1 MYFLSM
7 PGHIQNIY
15 RYTFYNRHKRYF
27 SKDASL
33 PRSQINIKRY
43 LYFNNYKKYCN
54 STALVIHNSYNKSN
68 IDLASQSI
76 FIRSSKS
83 KETDSMTQTDI
94 DKAPYKC
101 FNNNKDII
109 NTFNVLDL
117 LLPSINIRKTIDIPK
132 ILPIEYTPEEKEYD
146 FEILHN
152 KIETLDD
159 LIILG
164 EEYKS
169 KYINMK
175 KRFNI
180 NLRILYEMIQPL
192 KELNNMIGM
201 VNIKQSIFDKIILYL
216 QGLDNTNKDYQHI
229 VLCGG
234 PGMGKTEVAK
244 IIGRIYSKM
253 GILSK
258 GNFKEVKLT
267 DLKAGY
273 VGQSEIKTQKILDE
287 AKGGILFIDEAY
299 SLGSNDKID
308 SYSQSILDLINPYLD
323 KNKNDFILIIA
334 GYKDDLN
341 SRFFKGNQGLK
352 SRFGLWLEI
361 DDYSSRDLKDIF
373 IKKIREYEW
382 LIKDDEIDESFFKK
396 NKKNFK
402 YYGRDIEIFFSKCKL
417 AHAKRVLYCDPVCKK
432 NILKQDILNGYDIYK
447 KELNID
453 DHSISGAL
461 LESMYI

>member
-1 MYFLSM
+1 
-7 PGHIQNIY
+7 
-15 RYTFYNRHKRYF
+15 
-27 SKDASL
+27 
-33 PRSQINIKRY
+33 
-43 LYFNNYKKYCN
+43 
-54 STALVIHNSYNKSN
+54 
-68 IDLASQSI
+68 
-76 FIRSSKS
+76 
-83 KETDSMTQTDI
+83 
-94 DKAPYKC
+94 
-101 FNNNKDII
+101 
-109 NTFNVLDL
+109 
-117 LLPSINIRKTIDIPK
+117 
-132 ILPIEYTPEEKEYD
+132 
-146 FEILHN
+146 
-152 KIETLDD
+152 
-159 LIILG
+159 
-164 EEYKS
+164 
-169 KYINMK
+169 
-175 KRFNI
+175 
-180 NLRILYEMIQPL
+180 MIQPL

-201 VNIKQSIFDKIILYL
+201 TNIKQSIFDKIILFL

-258 GNFKEVKLT
+258 GTFKEVKLT

-299 SLGSNDKID
+299 SIGSNDKID

-361 DDYSSRDLKDIF
+361 DNYSSSDLKDIF

-382 LIKDDEIDESFFKK
+382 LIKDNEIDESFFKK
-396 NKKNFK
+396 NKEHFK

-417 AHAKRVLYCDPVCKK
+417 AHARRVLYCDPSCKK

-447 KELNID
+447 KERNID
-453 DHSISGAL
+453 DHKISDNL
-461 LESMYI
+461 LESMYT